1 MKKNLDIKGSLIVLV
16 AIWLP
21 FVAASHAGADSAVK
35 LRLLVIATGEAE
47 EDLGLAYIKP
57 VLEEMGVPY
66 DVLNAATHDLTPAV
80 LASSPT
86 GAGCKA
92 ENTGCVGNY
101 NGFIL
106 TDADLV
112 PSFTPSEWDILHDYQ
127 KNFGS
132 VKPCCRGGRQP
143 IRMHRLLT
151 GSTSIMVWS
160 IRPPGMITK
169 AGGQF
174 LLDIARKCLS
184 MSTGLIPFQLQD
196 LPSQPIRGMTV
207 AGYGMVP
214 YPTLSLFS

>member
-1 MKKNLDIKGSLIVLV
+1 M
-16 AIWLP
+16 
-21 FVAASHAGADSAVK
+21 
-35 LRLLVIATGEAE
+35 
-47 EDLGLAYIKP
+47 
-57 VLEEMGVPY
+57 
-66 DVLNAATHDLTPAV
+66 
-80 LASSPT
+80 LASREGP
-86 GAGCKA
+86 AACA
-92 ENTGCVGNY
+92 EAGCVGNY

-106 TDADLV
+106 TDADLDQAS
-112 PSFTPSEWDILHDYQ
+112 PRPNGTSCTITRKTS
-127 KNFGS
+127 GS

-174 LLDIARKCLS
+174 LLHIARKCLS

-207 AGYGMVP
+207 AGYGWFRTP
-214 YPTLSLFS
+214 R